1 MQTMASEVP
10 EMARGASLANT
21 FFTSSF
27 VSRARN
33 TPFAVNK
40 HSFVESWSDRSVNVM
55 MGRDG
60 SVGGGGWGVV
70 GRGSGIVGCGGAA

>member
-27 VSRARN
+27 VKSAMN
-33 TPFAVNK
+33 TPFAVNR
-40 HSFVESWSDRSVNVM
+40 HSFVESCSVRSVNVM
-55 MGRDG
+55 TGREG
-60 SVGGGGWGVV
+60 SVGGCWGGIDGCWGVT
-70 GRGSGIVGCGGAA
+70 